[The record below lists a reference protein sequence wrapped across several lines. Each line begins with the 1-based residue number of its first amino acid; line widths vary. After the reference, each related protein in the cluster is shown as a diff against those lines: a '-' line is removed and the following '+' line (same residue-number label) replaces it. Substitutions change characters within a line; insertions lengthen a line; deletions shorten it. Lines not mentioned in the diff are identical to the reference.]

1 MHARPPNINSLFFP
15 KIFISTD
22 FFLSLHSV
30 LSLRFSFLSSHHL
43 KPPATTRRDPRLF
56 SQIWTH
62 RGQPPPRR
70 DPRRGSLLRSVTTE
84 ATPWSTDHH
93 SVKHG
98 SPRHETQTTM
108 SRSTKHLAVPIPT
121 VWRWW
126 SLPISTV
133 VFGCSDL
140 RWFLVPISTAVSYFW
155 CKTTIQKSKKYN
167 I

>member
-1 MHARPPNINSLFFP
+1 MFYITQLSKFF
-15 KIFISTD
+15 
-22 FFLSLHSV
+22 FF
-30 LSLRFSFLSSHHL
+30 FFLSSHHL

-56 SQIWTH
+56 FQIWTH

-70 DPRRGSLLRSVTTE
+70 DPRRGSLLRSVTTK

-140 RWFLVPISTAVSYFW
+140 RWFLVQICGSFW
-155 CKTTIQKSKKYN
+155 FRSPRQLVIFGAKQQYRKGKNIIFKCGKIIKKY